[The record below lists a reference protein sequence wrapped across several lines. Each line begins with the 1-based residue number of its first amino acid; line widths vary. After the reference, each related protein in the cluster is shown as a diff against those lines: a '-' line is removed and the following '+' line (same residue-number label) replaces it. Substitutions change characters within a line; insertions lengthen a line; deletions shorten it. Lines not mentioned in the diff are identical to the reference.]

1 MIRLKRLYSE
11 TGLFDEVEFKER
23 LNIILG
29 KYSST
34 QKEINGIGK
43 STLIRLIDYC
53 LLSKNAKNK
62 FFSVKKFP
70 FLDNHNV
77 VLEFYIEDEI
87 YFIKRFFNKKE
98 ILFGRIDNTNVH
110 EYSEKELKSVLGDI
124 FFKTYD
130 NTYYENKWFRSLIK
144 FFIKDDLNH
153 QVRKIPYNFLHPNVT
168 KNLIIVYNFYLIGLP
183 NKNLYQLEILKRKM
197 QEHRKIQKRI
207 IEGLE
212 KETGKH
218 LQEVRAELR
227 EIKEKI
233 QTLESAVK
241 DYDFINTYKDIENQ
255 IGNLTGEISNILSE
269 IQRLQRKLDL
279 IQESYSIRIEVD
291 IGESTKFY
299 NMLNAQLGNFLK
311 KTVDEVIKFRKAIAD
326 NRKKYLAERERDLKG
341 KLNELWNEYYKLEEK
356 RKRLYK
362 ILDTKG
368 KFDIIKETY
377 KKLLEEGV
385 AYQYIENILKQID
398 DLSNEIL
405 IIEKEMSELHFTII
419 NELKEL
425 KEHFEKI
432 NNLGVSFRDTV
443 KNCTAT
449 SEGSY
454 LAIEFTDKKEN
465 PVDIKVD
472 IPKSLSY
479 GRERL
484 KILVY
489 DLTIFK
495 EILKHKSPM
504 PHFLIHDGVI
514 HGIDLKTKIRILN
527 YIYNLLRENDNKAQ
541 YILTLNEGDI
551 TSEYEE
557 EKLLFD
563 LNEHIITRYE
573 DNPEK
578 MIFKREF

>member
-11 TGLFDEVEFKER
+11 TGLFDEVKFKEG
-23 LNIILG
+23 LNIVLG

-34 QKEINGIGK
+34 RKEINGIGK

-53 LLSKNAKNK
+53 LLSQTSKNK
-62 FFSVKKFP
+62 FFNVKTFP

-77 VLEFYIEDEI
+77 VLEFFIGNEL
-87 YFIKRFFNKKE
+87 YFIKRWFNKKE
-98 ILFGRIDNTNVH
+98 ILFGKIDNTNVH

-124 FFKTYD
+124 FFKAYN

-153 QVRKIPYNFLHPNVT
+153 QERKVPYNFLHPNLT

-183 NKNLYQLEILKRKM
+183 NKNLYQLEMLKREL
-197 QEHRKIQKRI
+197 QERKKVQNRI

-218 LQEVRAELR
+218 LQEVRSELR

-233 QTLESAVK
+233 QALENAIK
-241 DYDFINTYKDIENQ
+241 DYNFINTYKDIEDQ
-255 IGNLTGEISNILSE
+255 ISYLTNKISKKLLE
-269 IQRLQRKLDL
+269 IQKIQRKLDL
-279 IQESYSIRIEVD
+279 LQESYSVNIEVD
-291 IGESTKFY
+291 IRESIKFY

-311 KTVDEVIKFRKAIAD
+311 KTLDEVIRFRKAIAD
-326 NRKKYLAERERDLKG
+326 NRKKYLAERERELKD
-341 KLNELWNEYYKLEEK
+341 KLNELWNEYYKLENE
-356 RKRLYK
+356 RRRLYK

-377 KKLLEEGV
+377 KKLLEEGT
-385 AYQYIENILKQID
+385 AYQHIENVIRQID
-398 DLSNEIL
+398 KLSDEIWK
-405 IIEKEMSELHFTII
+405 IEEEMTELHFTIV
-419 NELKEL
+419 KEL
-425 KEHFEKI
+425 RENSEEI
-432 NNLGVSFRDTV
+432 NKLGVSFRETV
-443 KNCTAT
+443 KDCTAT

-454 LAIEFTDKKEN
+454 LAIEYTNKKEN

-495 EILKHKSPM
+495 ERFNHL
-504 PHFLIHDGVI
+504 
-514 HGIDLKTKIRILN
+514 
-527 YIYNLLRENDNKAQ
+527 
-541 YILTLNEGDI
+541 
-551 TSEYEE
+551 
-557 EKLLFD
+557 
-563 LNEHIITRYE
+563 
-573 DNPEK
+573 
-578 MIFKREF
+578 

>member
-11 TGLFDEVEFKER
+11 TGLFDEVEFKEG

-34 QKEINGIGK
+34 NKEINGIGK

-53 LLSKNAKNK
+53 LLSRTAKNK
-62 FFSVKKFP
+62 FFNVKTFP

-98 ILFGRIDNTNVH
+98 ILFGKIDNTNVH

-124 FFKTYD
+124 FFKAYN
-130 NTYYENKWFRSLIK
+130 NTYYENKWFRSLIR

-153 QVRKIPYNFLHPNVT
+153 QVRKAPYNFLNPNVT

-183 NKNLYQLEILKRKM
+183 NKNLYQLEMLKRKL
-197 QEHRKIQKRI
+197 QERKKIQNRI
-207 IEGLE
+207 IRGLE

-218 LQEVRAELR
+218 LQEVKSELR

-233 QTLESAVK
+233 QTLENTVK

-255 IGNLTGEISNILSE
+255 IGNLTSKISNILGE

-279 IQESYSIRIEVD
+279 IQESYSVNIEVD
-291 IGESTKFY
+291 IRESTEFY
-299 NMLNAQLGNFLK
+299 NMLNAQLGSFLK
-311 KTVDEVIKFRKAIAD
+311 KTLDEVIRFRKAIAD
-326 NRKKYLAERERDLKG
+326 NRKKYLAERERDLKD
-341 KLNELWNEYYKLEEK
+341 KLNELWKEYYRLEEK
-356 RKRLYK
+356 RKKLYK

-377 KKLLEEGV
+377 KKLLEEGM
-385 AYQYIENILKQID
+385 AYQHIENILRQID
-398 DLSNEIL
+398 GLSDEIL
-405 IIEKEMSELHFTII
+405 KIEEGMSDLHFTIV
-419 NELKEL
+419 KEL
-425 KEHFEKI
+425 KEHSERI

-443 KNCTAT
+443 KNCAAT

-454 LAIEFTDKKEN
+454 LAIEYTNKKEN

-484 KILVY
+484 KILAY

-495 EILKHKSPM
+495 EILSHKSPM
-504 PHFLIHDGVI
+504 PHFLIHDGVL

-527 YIYNLLRENDNKAQ
+527 YVHNLLRASDNQAQ
-541 YILTLNEGDI
+541 YILTLNEGDVM
-551 TSEYEE
+551 SEYEE
-557 EKLLFD
+557 EKLLFN
-563 LNEHIITRYE
+563 LNEHIIIRYE
-573 DNPEK
+573 DNPEN